1 MIAPA
6 RRRRLLRAAFVG
18 GLVLCWASA
27 STQPFVA
34 AWRAARA
41 PADFTHDY
49 VRAAL
54 WLHQGRWGRFPLVDV
69 PGGNAGAT
77 GLGAPPVPTV
87 GAFYVHPPPALLP
100 FVPLG
105 ALPYPT
111 AVLIWQGVTVALL
124 GCLAWLLSPLAAEAG
139 LSLPAPLLFA
149 LLLGWPPTLA
159 NIQVGQWSVILAVAL
174 AAGHRAWESGDG
186 RRAGLWW
193 GLGAALKLTPLALL
207 PPALLRDRRAALGFV
222 AALLA
227 LIVLALPI
235 AGVEGWQTFAAAAGP
250 NAAGY
255 QTWTH
260 NSLSIN
266 GLIARLFEGGAYARP
281 LLVAPLLARACK
293 LAILLALGAV
303 ALRATLRAPR
313 AREPEACML
322 SLWYVLVVVANPLAW
337 SHYALLLL
345 LPAGLAVRAATAR
358 HDGVAQTLA
367 ALGVMLISIP
377 QATLDYAAEPLPA
390 TPSAGLWLSL
400 PLAGALLIFASAAR
414 GARTARGRDGS
425 AGSTSSRGVGSS

>member
-1 MIAPA
+1 MIDPS
-6 RRRRLLRAAFVG
+6 RRRPALHAAFIA

-27 STQPFVA
+27 GAQPFVA
-34 AWRAARA
+34 AWRSARS

-54 WLHQGRWGRFPLVDV
+54 WLRQGRWGRFPLIDL

-100 FVPLG
+100 FLPLG

-111 AVLIWQGVTVALL
+111 AVLIWQGVTIGLL
-124 GCLAWLLSPLAAEAG
+124 ASLAWLLAPLAAEAG
-139 LSLPAPLLFA
+139 ISSPAPLLFA
-149 LLLGWPPTLA
+149 LLLAWPPTLA

-174 AAGHRAWESGDG
+174 AVGHRAWERGDR
-186 RRAGLWW
+186 RRAGVWW
-193 GLGAALKLTPLALL
+193 GVAAALKLTPLALL

-227 LIVLALPI
+227 LVLLVLPV
-235 AGVEGWQTFAAAAGP
+235 AGFEGWQAFAAAAGP

-260 NSLSIN
+260 NTLSIN
-266 GLIARLFEGGAYARP
+266 GLVARLLEGGPYARP
-281 LLVAPLLARACK
+281 WLVAPLLARGCK
-293 LAILLALGAV
+293 LTMLLALGAV
-303 ALRATLRAPR
+303 ALRATRRAPR
-313 AREPEACML
+313 ARAPEGCVLA
-322 SLWYVLVVVANPLAW
+322 LWYVLVVVGNPLAW

-345 LPAGLAVRAATAR
+345 LPAALAARAAAPRRDTLGQA
-358 HDGVAQTLA
+358 LA
-367 ALGVMLISIP
+367 ASGLVLISIP
-377 QATLDYAAEPLPA
+377 QATLDYAAGPLPA
-390 TPSAGLWLSL
+390 TPAGGLWLSL

-414 GARTARGRDGS
+414 GARTHDRSEATLP
-425 AGSTSSRGVGSS
+425 APQ